1 MRYTSA
7 YRWYMTLSY
16 LYTDKTTLIWP
27 APHSLGPY
35 YGPITGGGGGGWCG
49 MVGDQAS
56 QMTVFN
62 GSLGPTAIKLVPEH
76 KMWHVVK
83 GCMSQVSRGGLCCID
98 LAPHHAT
105 HHQHTAVQVR
115 WC

>member
-1 MRYTSA
+1 MARP
-7 YRWYMTLSY
+7 TLSRSI
-16 LYTDKTTLIWP
+16 LWP
-27 APHSLGPY
+27 YHRWG
-35 YGPITGGGGGGWCG
+35 CG